1 MSYFNNIEQDEQRS
15 TCVLQNFTVQ
25 AIDHKKCNTF
35 FYYDSLTLFMAG
47 LWKYDSQF
55 SGKPHGVLK
64 WTGYQSKLTGE
75 AVESRRHAAWV
86 SPTLLQIDTARVCTF
101 H

>member
-1 MSYFNNIEQDEQRS
+1 MD
-15 TCVLQNFTVQ
+15 L
-25 AIDHKKCNTF
+25 A
-35 FYYDSLTLFMAG
+35 TLFMAG
-47 LWKYDSQF
+47 LWKYGSRF

-64 WTGYQSKLTGE
+64 WTGYQSKLTAE

>member
-35 FYYDSLTLFMAG
+35 FYYDSLTFFYILLYKHTDLGILFYFA
-47 LWKYDSQF
+47 LCNIVVILCLTIDK
-55 SGKPHGVLK
+55 
-64 WTGYQSKLTGE
+64 TGS
-75 AVESRRHAAWV
+75 
-86 SPTLLQIDTARVCTF
+86 
-101 H
+101 